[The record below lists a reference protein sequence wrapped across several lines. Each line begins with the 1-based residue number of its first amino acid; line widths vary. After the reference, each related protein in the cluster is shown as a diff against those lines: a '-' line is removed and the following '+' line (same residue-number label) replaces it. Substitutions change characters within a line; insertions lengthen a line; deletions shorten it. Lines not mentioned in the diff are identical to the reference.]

1 MDLAN
6 LILASVSTTPSS
18 VSDEVRRFCERVVPG
33 QEAKYVPVSPAHGAE
48 AHNCFIN
55 VERVIAANGG
65 EIAYGWIIWE
75 GKVLWDAEFHGCWVP
90 PDNWLGGTIKM
101 LDVTPKPD
109 GESQILFLPDPKR
122 KWDGHTPVQN
132 VTVGK
137 YDHPAV
143 AALIA
148 ACDEKHKL
156 FMRHWVGPGV
166 PIPLPPGSLAQAEA
180 KISKCWIECGKML
193 AAMERE
199 QPKKSPKERFEERRK
214 RRKK

>member
-1 MDLAN
+1 MDLVN
-6 LILASVSTTPSS
+6 LMLASVSTTPKT
-18 VSDEVRRFCERVVPG
+18 VGDEVLRFCEKVVPG
-33 QEAKYVPVSPAHGAE
+33 QEPKFVPVSPVEGAE

-55 VERVIAANGG
+55 VEKVIAANGG
-65 EIAYGWIIWE
+65 EIAYGWTIWE

-90 PDNWLGGTIKM
+90 PEGWLGGTVRM

-109 GESQILFLPDPKR
+109 GERAILFLPDPKR
-122 KWDGHTPVQN
+122 QWDGHTPVQN

-143 AALIA
+143 AQLIA

-156 FMRHWVGPGV
+156 LMKHWVGPGI

-180 KISKCWIECGKML
+180 KIAQGWIECGKML
-193 AAMERE
+193 AQMSEEPPR
-199 QPKKSPKERFEERRK
+199 KSAKARAEERRK
-214 RRKK
+214 KRRK